1 MIKTPT
7 CLEYTGN
14 SKTSN

>member
-7 CLEYTGN
+7 CTAHKGLHPPGI
-14 SKTSN
+14 